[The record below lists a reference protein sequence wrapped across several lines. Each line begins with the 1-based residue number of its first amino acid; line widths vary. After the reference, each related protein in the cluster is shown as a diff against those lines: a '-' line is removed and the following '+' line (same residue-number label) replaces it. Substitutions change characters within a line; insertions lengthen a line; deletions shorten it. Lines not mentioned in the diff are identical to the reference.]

1 MAVSRPYR
9 KKKIRHFP
17 QDSFLGHFYLGNLI
31 IDRKKKIPRFLVE
44 EGWNGP
50 KNGPKENKGKL
61 KERKSPLL
69 KKRKAS
75 NELAWG
81 HCEKRYNTWL
91 CQMTVYRPCRNQKN
105 RHCSQDAFSGYFYL
119 GDWIINRKK
128 KKPDNGPKNGP
139 KENKGKLEESKS
151 PLLKKS
157 KVLNELAWGHC
168 EKRYN
173 TWSCPIAVSRPCR
186 NQKNRHFPQDAFSG
200 YFYLGDW
207 IIDRKKN
214 KNSVI
219 FGWAVSEMVQRTG

>member
-9 KKKIRHFP
+9 SKNSAFPLGLIFGTLLSRKLNYRPKKKIT
-17 QDSFLGHFYLGNLI
+17 
-31 IDRKKKIPRFLVE
+31 RFLVE

-75 NELAWG
+75 TELAWG

-91 CQMTVYRPCRNQKN
+91 CQMTVYRLCRNQKN

-128 KKPDNGPKNGP
+128 NPDTGPKNGP

-151 PLLKKS
+151 LFS
-157 KVLNELAWGHC
+157 K
-168 EKRYN
+168 
-173 TWSCPIAVSRPCR
+173 
-186 NQKNRHFPQDAFSG
+186 NQRS
-200 YFYLGDW
+200 W
-207 IIDRKKN
+207 M
-214 KNSVI
+214 S
-219 FGWAVSEMVQRTG
+219 

>member
-1 MAVSRPYR
+1 
-9 KKKIRHFP
+9 
-17 QDSFLGHFYLGNLI
+17 
-31 IDRKKKIPRFLVE
+31 
-44 EGWNGP
+44 
-50 KNGPKENKGKL
+50 
-61 KERKSPLL
+61 
-69 KKRKAS
+69 
-75 NELAWG
+75 
-81 HCEKRYNTWL
+81 
-91 CQMTVYRPCRNQKN
+91 MTVYRPFRNQKN

-219 FGWAVSEMVQRTG
+219 FCWSGSEMGQRTGQKKNRENVRKKNHQFSKIKGIEWLAWGHCEKSYNTWPFPMAVFRPCRNQIIRHCPQDAFFEHFYLRDWFIDRKKKRAFWLMRGWYGLNTG

>member
-9 KKKIRHFP
+9 NKKSEFP
-17 QDSFLGHFYLGNLI
+17 SRFIFGTLLS
-31 IDRKKKIPRFLVE
+31 RKLNYRPEKKIPRFLVE

-105 RHCSQDAFSGYFYL
+105 RHCSQDACSGYFYL

-128 KKPDNGPKNGP
+128 KQ
-139 KENKGKLEESKS
+139 
-151 PLLKKS
+151 
-157 KVLNELAWGHC
+157 
-168 EKRYN
+168 
-173 TWSCPIAVSRPCR
+173 TPI
-186 NQKNRHFPQDAFSG
+186 
-200 YFYLGDW
+200 
-207 IIDRKKN
+207 
-214 KNSVI
+214 
-219 FGWAVSEMVQRTG
+219 MVQRTGQKKIRENSRKVNHHFSKIKGLEWVSLRALRKTI